1 MRRAGGGYGTAS
13 PQDAGD
19 GTDMRDTYPCVR
31 KCRERVPRSAGD
43 DAGQMRLALVRG
55 RDDGKRSGISNAQRA
70 GDDQQAASRDSA
82 QDPRCA
88 ALAQPGRVSVSIE
101 VGIGH
106 DLRQPVQHV
115 RMRGEQCLQS
125 WISFTSCD
133 ASSNLRRPGLGLRLV
148 YLRIRALFARHARC
162 GATAH
167 AVSGSGGD
175 QRAGIGVHVS
185 FMPRRAAAVKP
196 LLKKSQSSP
205 TLYNKSSARRKPRP
219 SRIPGAIATV

>member
-1 MRRAGGGYGTAS
+1 MRRAGKRGNATGPHCAGGDTNMS
-13 PQDAGD
+13 
-19 GTDMRDTYPCVR
+19 DTYPCVR

-55 RDDGKRSGISNAQRA
+55 RDDGKRSGIGQAQRA
-70 GDDQQAASRDSA
+70 GDGQQAPAGDGV

-125 WISFTSCD
+125 WISFTARD
-133 ASSNLRRPGLGLRLV
+133 ASSNLRRLSIGLHLL
-148 YLRIRALFARHARC
+148 YLRIRALFARHARR
-162 GATAH
+162 GATAC

-175 QRAGIGVHVS
+175 QRAGIGAHALFIS
-185 FMPRRAAAVKP
+185 RRAAAVKP
-196 LLKKSQSSP
+196 LEK
-205 TLYNKSSARRKPRP
+205 
-219 SRIPGAIATV
+219 IPL